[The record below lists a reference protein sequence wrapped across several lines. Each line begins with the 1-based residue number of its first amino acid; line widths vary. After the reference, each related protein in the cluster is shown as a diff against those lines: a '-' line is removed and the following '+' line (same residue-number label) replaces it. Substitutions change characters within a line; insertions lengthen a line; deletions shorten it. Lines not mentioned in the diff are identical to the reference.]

1 MTTLR
6 RLTPWAT
13 ALGIL
18 AASTLAAQADN
29 LVIWV
34 NAPMAGENAPLFAEI
49 EAFEAATG
57 HTVEVQ
63 AVPHLEMQR
72 NLIVAMSSGAGP
84 DVMAVDIAWV
94 PVIADAGLLMD
105 LTDHAAPVA
114 DRYQPGP
121 LFAGQ
126 FEGRQYA
133 MPWYTN
139 NVALYVNNRMLAE
152 AGIAAPPATWAEF
165 EAAAI
170 AMTDP
175 ARDTYGLTLGSA
187 GTGAFQ
193 IYSFIWQAGGQ
204 MVDAEGRV
212 RLNEPEAIRGMEF
225 ISGLYTRHRAI
236 PDTVL
241 TAMTWDEVNAPFLQ
255 GRAGML
261 ISGDWALGAIA
272 RGAPDLD
279 FSVVPLPVGERA
291 ATVIGGYNIA
301 VNANSQAPEA
311 ALQLLDWLTGE
322 RSTEV
327 MPRYNRMAGTMA
339 AVAPEVIA
347 TLPPNQQAFLAQ
359 APHGVPR
366 PPVAGWADI
375 HTNVTGTMWD
385 QVIRG
390 TPVPEAM
397 AAAHAA
403 AEAILAAN

>member
-1 MTTLR
+1 MTPTR

-18 AASTLAAQADN
+18 AASTLAAQAEN
-29 LVIWV
+29 LVLWV
-34 NAPMAGENAPLFAEI
+34 NAPMAGADAPLYDEI
-49 EAFEAATG
+49 AAFEAETG
-57 HTVEVQ
+57 HSVEVQ
-63 AVPHLEMQR
+63 PVAHLEMQR

-105 LTDHAAPVA
+105 LTDHAAPMA
-114 DRYQPGP
+114 EQWQPGP

-133 MPWYTN
+133 LPWYTN

-152 AGIAAPPATWAEF
+152 AGIEAPPATWEEF

-170 AMTDP
+170 AMTSTE
-175 ARDTYGLTLGSA
+175 RDTYGLTLGSA

-193 IYSFIWQAGGQ
+193 IYSFIWQAGGEL
-204 MVDAEGRV
+204 VDAEGNV
-212 RLNEPEAIRGMEF
+212 RLNEPEAIRAVEF
-225 ISGLYTRHRAI
+225 ISGLYTQHRAI
-236 PDTVL
+236 PDSVL

-255 GRAGML
+255 ERAGML

-279 FSVVPLPVGERA
+279 FRVVPLPVGERA
-291 ATVIGGYNIA
+291 AAVIGGYSIA
-301 VNANSQAPEA
+301 VNANTRAPEA
-311 ALQLLDWLTGE
+311 ALQLLDWLSGE

-339 AVAPEVIA
+339 AAAPEVIA
-347 TLPPNQQAFLAQ
+347 TLPATQQAFLAQ

-366 PPVAGWADI
+366 PPVAGWAEI

-390 TPVPEAM
+390 TPVADAM
-397 AAAHAA
+397 AAAHSA
-403 AEAILAAN
+403 AEAIMAAN

>member
-6 RLTPWAT
+6 RLTPWAG
-13 ALGIL
+13 ALGIA

-29 LVIWV
+29 LVLWV

-49 EAFEAATG
+49 AAFEAETG
-57 HTVEVQ
+57 HSVEVQ

-105 LTDHAAPVA
+105 LTGHTTASA
-114 DRYQPGP
+114 DQYQPGP

-126 FEGRQYA
+126 FQGQQYA

-152 AGIAAPPATWAEF
+152 AGIEAPPATWAEF

-170 AMTDP
+170 AMTNAD
-175 ARDTYGLTLGSA
+175 RGTYGLTLGSA

-193 IYSFIWQAGGQ
+193 IYSFIWQNGGE

-212 RLNEPEAIRGMEF
+212 RLNESEAVRAVEF
-225 ISGLYTRHRAI
+225 VSSLYTQHRAI

-255 GRAGML
+255 ERAGML

-279 FSVVPLPVGERA
+279 YSVVPLPAGERQ

-301 VNANSQAPEA
+301 VNANTAAPDA

-322 RSTEV
+322 RSTAV
-327 MPRYNRMAGTMA
+327 MPQYNRMAGTMA
-339 AVAPEVIA
+339 AAAPEVIA
-347 TLPPNQQAFLAQ
+347 TLPDNQQAFLAQ
-359 APHGVPR
+359 APFGVPR

-385 QVIRG
+385 QVVRG
-390 TPVPEAM
+390 TPVAQAM
-397 AAAHAA
+397 ATAQAA
-403 AEAILAAN
+403 AEAIMAAN

>member
-1 MTTLR
+1 MKPIR
-6 RLTPWAT
+6 RVTPAPL
-13 ALGIL
+13 ALALL
-18 AASTLAAQADN
+18 AAGTLAAQADD
-29 LVIWV
+29 LVLWV
-34 NAPMAGENAPLFAEI
+34 NSPMAGEGAALFDEI
-49 EAFEAATG
+49 AAFEAETG
-57 HTVEVQ
+57 HSVEVQ
-63 AVPHLEMQR
+63 AVAHLEMQR

-84 DVMAVDIAWV
+84 DVMALDIAWV

-114 DRYQPGP
+114 DMYQPGP

-152 AGIAAPPATWAEF
+152 AGIDSPPATWEEF

-170 AMTDP
+170 AMTALGD
-175 ARDTYGLTLGSA
+175 DSYGLTLGSA

-193 IYSFIWQAGGQ
+193 IYSFIWQAGGELI
-204 MVDAEGRV
+204 DTDGNV
-212 RLNEPEAIRGMEF
+212 RLNEPEAIRAVEF
-225 ISGLYTRHRAI
+225 ISGLYTEHRAI

-241 TAMTWDEVNAPFLQ
+241 TAMTWDEVNGPFLEE
-255 GRAGML
+255 RAGML
-261 ISGDWALGAIA
+261 ISGDWALGAIN

-291 ATVIGGYNIA
+291 AAVIGGYNIG
-301 VNANSQAPEA
+301 VNANTGSPEA
-311 ALQLLDWLTGE
+311 ALALMDWLTGE

-339 AVAPEVIA
+339 AAAPEVVE

-359 APHGVPR
+359 APVGVPR

-390 TPVPEAM
+390 MPVDEAM
-397 AAAHAA
+397 AAAQVA
-403 AEAILAAN
+403 AEGIMASY